1 MSIRSIA
8 HPLKDGS
15 GWISEILVAEE
26 IGSDTLESRFV
37 LKPKFAT
44 EDVAYNSAFATGRR
58 IVDDKIRGLDIRAV
72 IEEQT
77 RLPST
82 HRNSF
87 GSRSDDVAMGEQS
100 RGISRRRT
108 FAQRYRV
115 FRAGRKLGISL

>member
-8 HPLKDGS
+8 RPLKDGS
-15 GWISEILVAEE
+15 EWVSEIFVAEE

-37 LKPKFAT
+37 LKPRFAT
-44 EDVAYNSAFATGRR
+44 ELIAHDSAMATGRR
-58 IVDDKIRGLDIRAV
+58 IIDDKIRGLDIRAV

-87 GSRSDDVAMGEQS
+87 GSRSDDVAVGEQ
-100 RGISRRRT
+100 GQ
-108 FAQRYRV
+108 AVRV
-115 FRAGRKLGISL
+115 PGAGNPEDRFD

>member
-1 MSIRSIA
+1 MSTREQYRGMSIRSIA
-8 HPLKDGS
+8 RPLKDGS

-87 GSRSDDVAMGEQS
+87 GSRSDDVAMGEQ
-100 RGISRRRT
+100 GQ
-108 FAQRYRV
+108 AVRV
-115 FRAGRKLGISL
+115 PEAGNPEDRFD

>member
-1 MSIRSIA
+1 MSTREQYRGMSIRSIA
-8 HPLKDGS
+8 RPLKDGS

-58 IVDDKIRGLDIRAV
+58 MDIRAV

-87 GSRSDDVAMGEQS
+87 GSRSDDVAMGEQ
-100 RGISRRRT
+100 GQ
-108 FAQRYRV
+108 AVRV
-115 FRAGRKLGISL
+115 PEAGNPEDRFD

>member
-1 MSIRSIA
+1 
-8 HPLKDGS
+8 
-15 GWISEILVAEE
+15 
-26 IGSDTLESRFV
+26 V

-87 GSRSDDVAMGEQS
+87 GSRSDDVAMGEQ
-100 RGISRRRT
+100 GQ
-108 FAQRYRV
+108 AVRV
-115 FRAGRKLGISL
+115 PEAGNPEDRFD